1 MEKKKNFKLIFTKD
15 FFTELL
21 TRIKVNDIMVMS
33 YQVSYNLLLAV
44 IPSFVIIINII
55 ISFMS
60 ENLAYIND
68 LVTKLPPQVQPFL
81 NSILDFIITQR
92 STGILSVGVLA
103 AFYTASRG
111 IKAMRKAFDKSFN
124 KDIYNKS
131 FIKDQ
136 ALSVFFTLLLTL
148 VIVALIFAMT
158 SGPEL
163 LKKILDVLNIPK
175 NIINGHFINLLR
187 IIIPLGVMILV
198 FTVVYVIGASE
209 SIKKLIP
216 FKPAFLGGLLA
227 TALCS
232 LVSIGYGI
240 YVSKFSNMQS
250 IYGPLVGIMIFL
262 IWINYIVLSI
272 LISGE
277 FIATILCKVYGYGEN
292 EKEKLEEKKEERK
305 ISSFVSKQKDYHE
318 DKIK

>member
-1 MEKKKNFKLIFTKD
+1 MEKKKDYKIIFTKD
-15 FFTELL
+15 FFKELL
-21 TRIKVNDIMVMS
+21 TRIKVDDIMVMS

-44 IPSFVIIINII
+44 IPTFVIIINII
-55 ISFMS
+55 IAFMS
-60 ENLAYIND
+60 ENLAYINE
-68 LVTKLPPQVQPFL
+68 LVNKLPEQVQPFL

-111 IKAMRKAFDKSFN
+111 IKAMRKAFDKSFD
-124 KDIYNKS
+124 KDNYGKS

-148 VIVALIFAMT
+148 VIVALIFGMA

-163 LKKILDVLNIPK
+163 LKKILKVLNIPRE
-175 NIINGHFINLLR
+175 IINEQFINLLR
-187 IIIPLGVMILV
+187 ILIPLGVMILV
-198 FTVVYVIGASE
+198 FTVVYLIGASE
-209 SIKKLIP
+209 SIKNRIP
-216 FKPAFLGGLLA
+216 LKPALLGGLLA
-227 TALCS
+227 TTLCS
-232 LVSIGYGI
+232 LVSVGYGI

-277 FIATILCKVYGYGEN
+277 FIATILCKIYGYGIN
-292 EKEKLEEKKEERK
+292 ETEKLERKIEKKK
-305 ISSFVSKQKDYHE
+305 ISSFISKQKDYHE
-318 DKIK
+318 DI

>member
-1 MEKKKNFKLIFTKD
+1 MEKKKDYKLIFTKD
-15 FFTELL
+15 FLKELL
-21 TRIKVNDIMVMS
+21 TRIKVDDIMVMS

-44 IPSFVIIINII
+44 IPTFVIIINII
-55 ISFMS
+55 IAFMS

-68 LVTKLPPQVQPFL
+68 LVNKLPEQVQPFL

-92 STGILSVGVLA
+92 STGVLSVGVLA
-103 AFYTASRG
+103 AFYTSSRG
-111 IKAMRKAFDKSFN
+111 IKAMRKAFDKSFD
-124 KDIYNKS
+124 KDTYDKS

-136 ALSVFFTLLLTL
+136 AMSVFFTLLFTL
-148 VIVALIFAMT
+148 VIVALIFGMA

-163 LKKILDVLNIPK
+163 LKKILDVLNLPRD
-175 NIINGHFINLLR
+175 IINEEFINVLR
-187 IIIPLGVMILV
+187 FLIPLSVMILV
-198 FTVVYVIGASE
+198 FTVVYIIGASE
-209 SIKKLIP
+209 SITKLIP

-232 LVSIGYGI
+232 LISFGYGT

-277 FIATILCKVYGYGEN
+277 FIATILCKIYGYGIN
-292 EKEKLEEKKEERK
+292 ETDKLERK
-305 ISSFVSKQKDYHE
+305 IEKKKILSFLSKQKDYHE
-318 DKIK
+318 NK

>member
-1 MEKKKNFKLIFTKD
+1 MEKKKDFKLIFTKD
-15 FFTELL
+15 FFKELI
-21 TRIKVNDIMVMS
+21 TRIKVDEIMVMS

-44 IPSFVIIINII
+44 IPTFVIIINII
-55 ISFMS
+55 IAFMS
-60 ENLAYIND
+60 ENLTYIND
-68 LVTKLPPQVQPFL
+68 FVNKLPEQVQPFL

-103 AFYTASRG
+103 AFYTSSRG
-111 IKAMRKAFDKSFN
+111 IKAMRTAFDKSFD
-124 KDIYNKS
+124 KDVYKNS

-136 ALSVFFTLLLTL
+136 AMSVFFTLLFTL
-148 VIVALIFAMT
+148 VIVALIFGMA

-163 LKKILDVLNIPK
+163 LKKILDVLNLPRD
-175 NIINGHFINLLR
+175 IINEEFINVLR
-187 IIIPLGVMILV
+187 FLIPLAVMILV
-198 FTVVYVIGASE
+198 FTVVYIIGASE
-209 SIKKLIP
+209 SITKLIP

-232 LVSIGYGI
+232 LISFGYGT
-240 YVSKFSNMQS
+240 YVSRFSNMQS

-272 LISGE
+272 LISAE
-277 FIATILCKVYGYGEN
+277 FIATILYKIYGYGIN
-292 EKEKLEEKKEERK
+292 ETDKLEQKVERKK

-318 DKIK
+318 DKLD

>member
-1 MEKKKNFKLIFTKD
+1 MEKKKDYKLIFTKD
-15 FFTELL
+15 FFKELL
-21 TRIKVNDIMVMS
+21 TRIKVDDIMVMS

-44 IPSFVIIINII
+44 IPTFVIIINII

-68 LVTKLPPQVQPFL
+68 LVTKLPEQVQPFL

-111 IKAMRKAFDKSFN
+111 IKAMRKAFDKSFD
-124 KDIYNKS
+124 KDTYDKS

-136 ALSVFFTLLLTL
+136 ALSVFFTLLFTL
-148 VIVALIFAMT
+148 VIVALIFGMA
-158 SGPEL
+158 SGPGL
-163 LKKILDVLNIPK
+163 LKKILDVLNIPRDV
-175 NIINGHFINLLR
+175 INEKIINLLR
-187 IIIPLGVMILV
+187 ILIPLAVMILV
-198 FTVVYVIGASE
+198 FTVVYIIGASE
-209 SIKKLIP
+209 SMKKLIP

-232 LVSIGYGI
+232 LVSVGYGV

-277 FIATILCKVYGYGEN
+277 FIATILCKIYGYGVN
-292 EKEKLEEKKEERK
+292 ETEKLERKIEKKK

-318 DKIK
+318 EK

>member
-1 MEKKKNFKLIFTKD
+1 MKKKKDFKLIFTKD
-15 FFTELL
+15 FFKELI
-21 TRIKVNDIMVMS
+21 TRIKVDEIMVMS

-44 IPSFVIIINII
+44 IPTFVIIINII
-55 ISFMS
+55 IAFMS

-68 LVTKLPPQVQPFL
+68 LVNKLPEQVQPFL

-103 AFYTASRG
+103 AFYTSSRG
-111 IKAMRKAFDKSFN
+111 IKAMRTAFDKSFD
-124 KDIYNKS
+124 KDVYKNS

-136 ALSVFFTLLLTL
+136 AMSVFFTLLFTL
-148 VIVALIFAMT
+148 VIVALIFGMA

-163 LKKILDVLNIPK
+163 LKKILDVLNLPRD
-175 NIINGHFINLLR
+175 IINEEFINVLR
-187 IIIPLGVMILV
+187 FLIPLSVMILV
-198 FTVVYVIGASE
+198 FTVVYIIGASE
-209 SIKKLIP
+209 SITNLIP

-232 LVSIGYGI
+232 LISFGYGT
-240 YVSKFSNMQS
+240 YVSRFSNMQS

-272 LISGE
+272 LISAE
-277 FIATILCKVYGYGEN
+277 FIATILYKIYGYGIN
-292 EKEKLEEKKEERK
+292 ETDKLEKKIEKKK

-318 DKIK
+318 NK

>member
-1 MEKKKNFKLIFTKD
+1 MEKKKDYKLIFTKD
-15 FFTELL
+15 FLKELL
-21 TRIKVNDIMVMS
+21 TRIKVDDIMVMS

-44 IPSFVIIINII
+44 IPTFVIIINII
-55 ISFMS
+55 IAFMS

-68 LVTKLPPQVQPFL
+68 LVNKLPEQVQPFL

-92 STGILSVGVLA
+92 STGVLSVGVLA
-103 AFYTASRG
+103 AFYTSSRG
-111 IKAMRKAFDKSFN
+111 IKAMRKAFDKSFD
-124 KDIYNKS
+124 KDTYDKS

-136 ALSVFFTLLLTL
+136 ALSVFFTLLFTL
-148 VIVALIFAMT
+148 VIVALIFGMA

-163 LKKILDVLNIPK
+163 LKKILKVLNIPRDV
-175 NIINGHFINLLR
+175 INEQFINALR
-187 IIIPLGVMILV
+187 ILIPLGIMILV
-198 FTVVYVIGASE
+198 FTVVYIIGASE
-209 SIKKLIP
+209 SITKLIP

-232 LVSIGYGI
+232 LISFGYGT

-277 FIATILCKVYGYGEN
+277 FIATILCKIYGYGIN
-292 EKEKLEEKKEERK
+292 ETDKQERK
-305 ISSFVSKQKDYHE
+305 IEKKKILSFLSKQKDYHE
-318 DKIK
+318 NK

>member
-1 MEKKKNFKLIFTKD
+1 MEKKKDYKLIFTKD
-15 FFTELL
+15 FLKELI
-21 TRIKVNDIMVMS
+21 TRIKVDDIMVMS

-44 IPSFVIIINII
+44 IPTFVIIINII
-55 ISFMS
+55 IAFMS

-68 LVTKLPPQVQPFL
+68 LVNKLPEQVQPFL

-92 STGILSVGVLA
+92 STGVLSVGVLA

-124 KDIYNKS
+124 KDTYDKS

-136 ALSVFFTLLLTL
+136 ALSVFFTLLFTL
-148 VIVALIFAMT
+148 VIVALIFGMA

-163 LKKILDVLNIPK
+163 LKKILKVLNIPRDV
-175 NIINGHFINLLR
+175 INEQFINALR
-187 IIIPLGVMILV
+187 VLIPLGIMILV
-198 FTVVYVIGASE
+198 FTVVYIIGASE
-209 SIKKLIP
+209 SITKLIP

-232 LVSIGYGI
+232 LISFGYGT

-277 FIATILCKVYGYGEN
+277 FIATILCKIYGYGIN
-292 EKEKLEEKKEERK
+292 ETDKLERKVEKKK
-305 ISSFVSKQKDYHE
+305 ILSFLSKQKDYHE
-318 DKIK
+318 NK

>member
-1 MEKKKNFKLIFTKD
+1 MEKKKDYKLIFTKD
-15 FFTELL
+15 FFKELL
-21 TRIKVNDIMVMS
+21 TRIKVDDIMVMS
-33 YQVSYNLLLAV
+33 YQVSYNFLLAV
-44 IPSFVIIINII
+44 IPTFVIIINII

-60 ENLAYIND
+60 ENLAYINE
-68 LVTKLPPQVQPFL
+68 LVTKLPEQVQPFL

-111 IKAMRKAFDKSFN
+111 IKAMRKAFDKSFD
-124 KDIYNKS
+124 KDNYGKS

-136 ALSVFFTLLLTL
+136 ALSVFFTLLFTL
-148 VIVALIFAMT
+148 VIVALILGMA

-163 LKKILDVLNIPK
+163 LKKILKVLNIPRE
-175 NIINGHFINLLR
+175 IINEQFINLLR
-187 IIIPLGVMILV
+187 ILIPLAVMILV
-198 FTVVYVIGASE
+198 FTVVYIIGASE
-209 SIKKLIP
+209 SMKKLIP

-232 LVSIGYGI
+232 LVSVGYGV

-277 FIATILCKVYGYGEN
+277 FIATILCKIYGYGVN
-292 EKEKLEEKKEERK
+292 ETEKLERKIEKRK

-318 DKIK
+318 EK

>member
-1 MEKKKNFKLIFTKD
+1 MEKKKDYKLIFTKD
-15 FFTELL
+15 FFKELL
-21 TRIKVNDIMVMS
+21 TRIKVDDIMVMS
-33 YQVSYNLLLAV
+33 YQVSYNFLLAV
-44 IPSFVIIINII
+44 IPTFVIIINII

-60 ENLAYIND
+60 ENLAYINE
-68 LVTKLPPQVQPFL
+68 LVTKLPEQVQPFL

-111 IKAMRKAFDKSFN
+111 IKAMRKAFDKSFD
-124 KDIYNKS
+124 KDNYGKS

-136 ALSVFFTLLLTL
+136 ALSVFFTLLFTL
-148 VIVALIFAMT
+148 VIVALIFGMA

-163 LKKILDVLNIPK
+163 LKKILKVLNIPRE
-175 NIINGHFINLLR
+175 IINEQFINLLR
-187 IIIPLGVMILV
+187 ILIPLAVMILV
-198 FTVVYVIGASE
+198 FTVVYIIGASE
-209 SIKKLIP
+209 SMKKLIP

-232 LVSIGYGI
+232 LVSVGYGV

-277 FIATILCKVYGYGEN
+277 FIATILCKIYGYGVN
-292 EKEKLEEKKEERK
+292 ETEKLERKIEKRK

-318 DKIK
+318 EK